1 MGAVTSGWTPSDF
14 YALAAR
20 LNAAGV
26 EQARPPE
33 ENETAGVYLAKLY
46 GWVMDACSQIPAP
59 TPVLDV
65 PDRPRRVRFDD
76 HLIDHDAAAL
86 LRGETLDPK
95 QVGVSFTYRRGG

>member
-1 MGAVTSGWTPSDF
+1 MTWTPSDF

-33 ENETAGVYLAKLY
+33 ESETAGVYLAALY
-46 GWVMDACSQIPAP
+46 GWVMDACERV
-59 TPVLDV
+59 PVLDV
-65 PDRPRRVRFDD
+65 PAVPRRVRFDE

-95 QVGVSFTYRRGG
+95 QVGVSFSYRRGNL